1 MASMWDSAV
10 QKRSSE
16 LHQDT
21 WQVIFDD
28 SITTNSKASGW
39 YRYISGSFARFKCS
53 LCRKSWGSARV
64 QVVFLFHL
72 NSSSQGTIKV
82 RRFKQK
88 CKSCTNA
95 QMEDPYFSKENIDVL
110 VERLVK
116 KIRMRC
122 YREDLGETNRSSIF
136 VGNMNGPHESSHC
149 EACQHGVCSQAFST
163 VNVPAAQ

>member
-28 SITTNSKASGW
+28 SIIINSIAPGW
-39 YRYISGSFARFKCS
+39 FQYISGSFARFTCS
-53 LCRKSWGSARV
+53 LCRRSWGSARA

-72 NSSSQGTIKV
+72 NSSSGQGTIKV

-88 CKSCTNA
+88 CKNCTDA
-95 QMEDPYFSKENIDVL
+95 QMEDPFFSEDNIDVL

-122 YREDLGETNRSSIF
+122 YREDLAEMNRSSIF
-136 VGNMNGPHESSHC
+136 DGRMNGPHESSHC
-149 EACQHGVCSQAFST
+149 EACQQGVCSQATS
-163 VNVPAAQ
+163 